1 MKFISYSILLSFSLF
16 PTIIFAQQSKEY
28 VKGHVAEEAEN
39 HRTIPLIGANVYWLG
54 TTVGATT
61 DINGEFVIEQ
71 NEGNS
76 KLVISYIGYQNDTV
90 DTEGKEWIDI
100 HLKASVT
107 LDEVKVVRRQKSTQI
122 SYINPIKV
130 ENIDDHELLKAA
142 CCNLSESFETN
153 PSVDVSFTDAVTG
166 TRQIQM
172 LGLAGPYVQITR
184 ENLPDIRGLSAIY
197 GLTYIPGA
205 WIESIQLN
213 KGTGS
218 VANGFESV
226 TGQINVELRKPE
238 EDDRLYLNLYGNEE
252 GRLEANANLAHQL
265 SEKWS
270 TGLLLHAK
278 DNSVKRDKNHDGF
291 LDNPTGNN
299 LIALHRWNYED
310 SNRMHFQI
318 GMKVTHIDNIGGQT
332 GFKPAED
339 ALTTNKWGMHLNM
352 QRLEGWAKLGRV
364 FEEMPWKTVGFQLS
378 GTSHSQDSYFGM
390 NEYEA
395 GQNTLYANLLYQSII
410 VNTGHKFRT
419 GTSLQYDKYK
429 ESLNDSVF
437 TRNELVPGAFFE
449 YTYNYQDKFNAVA
462 GIRTD
467 YHNVYGLFI
476 TPRLHLRYLITEDI
490 VLRASGGRGQ
500 RTASILSEN
509 NGLLASSRQIVI
521 IGDADNKP
529 YGLEPEVAWNYG
541 ANVTFLLDINHHHG
555 SISFDFYRTDFKNQV
570 IVDLDQEPQKALFYN
585 LKGKSFSNSF
595 QAQADYELIERLDVR
610 LAYRWFDVRTT
621 YSGKLLRKPLVAR
634 HRAFINT
641 AYETS
646 NHWKFDLTLNWQG
659 EKRIPNTGS
668 NPEEY
673 RLPERSPD
681 FILMNAQIS
690 KAWKDKFEVYA
701 GAENLLNF
709 KQSNPILASDQPF
722 GPYFDSTL
730 IWGPIFGRNIYMGI
744 RYRIK

>member
-1 MKFISYSILLSFSLF
+1 MKKFLYLIIAAFSFPLLML
-16 PTIIFAQQSKEY
+16 AQQDQNHFRGKVSE
-28 VKGHVAEEAEN
+28 GNEN
-39 HRTIPLIGANVYWLG
+39 GSNIALVGANVYWLG
-54 TTVGATT
+54 TTIGATT

-71 NEGNS
+71 NKENS
-76 KLVISYIGYQNDTV
+76 RLVISYIGYQNDTV
-90 DTEGKEWIDI
+90 NTEGKKWIDI
-100 HLKASVT
+100 YLKASVT
-107 LDEVKVVRRQKSTQI
+107 LDEIKVVRRQKSTQI

-218 VANGFESV
+218 VANGFESI
-226 TGQINVELRKPE
+226 TGQINVELRKPA
-238 EDDRLYLNLYGNEE
+238 EDDRAYLNFYGNEE
-252 GRLEANANLAHQL
+252 GRLEANVNLAHRFNK
-265 SEKWS
+265 KWS
-270 TGLLLHAK
+270 SGLLLHGK
-278 DNSVKRDKNHDGF
+278 DNSIKLDRNDDGF
-291 LDNPTGNN
+291 LDNPVGNN
-299 LIALHRWNYED
+299 LIALHRWNYAD
-310 SNRMHFQI
+310 SNRIHLQFGVKATYI
-318 GMKVTHIDNIGGQT
+318 ANTGGQND
-332 GFKPAED
+332 FIPEED
-339 ALTTNKWGMHLNM
+339 ALTTKKWGMQLNM

-364 FEEMPWKTVGFQLS
+364 FEEMPWKTFGFQLS
-378 GTSHSQDSYFGM
+378 GTLHQQDSYFGL
-390 NEYEA
+390 NKYDA
-395 GQNTLYANLLYQSII
+395 GQNTLYANFLYQSII
-410 VNTGHKFRT
+410 ANTNHKFRT
-419 GTSLQYDKYK
+419 GSSFQYDQYS
-429 ESLNDSVF
+429 ETLNDTVF
-437 TRNELVPGAFFE
+437 NRKEVVPGAFFE
-449 YTYNYQDKFNAVA
+449 YTFNHEDRFNAVS

-467 YHNVYGLFI
+467 YHNIYGLFI
-476 TPRLHLRYLITEDI
+476 TPRLHLRYLITENI

-521 IGDADNKP
+521 MGDADNKP

-541 ANVTFLLDINHHHG
+541 TNVTFLLDINHHHG

-570 IVDLDQEPQKALFYN
+570 IVDLDQEPQRALFYN

-621 YSGKLLRKPLVAR
+621 YSGKLMQKPLVAR

-641 AYETS
+641 AYETN

-690 KAWKDKFEVYA
+690 KVWKNKFEVYA
-701 GAENLLNF
+701 GVENLLNF

-744 RYRIK
+744 RYRIN